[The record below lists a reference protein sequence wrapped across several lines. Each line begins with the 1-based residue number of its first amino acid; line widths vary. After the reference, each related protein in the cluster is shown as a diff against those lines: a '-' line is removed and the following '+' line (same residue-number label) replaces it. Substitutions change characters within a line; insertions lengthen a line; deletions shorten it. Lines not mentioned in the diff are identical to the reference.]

1 MLWYPRVRKRIA
13 IMNPCFHESIHA
25 DFFLVII
32 FNHYFVDKS
41 IGLYIKLI
49 LFETLSVRVV
59 ETLLFSGRMI
69 EANNLNVVDGNVISL
84 QLFRLFVSL
93 NLVSLKVMPCACHC
107 GICSGFPIIFEGI
120 TASSTCAGIM
130 ELSQKFD
137 TLSIFEDFH
146 LFDFFNG
153 YCNSFRLV
161 LFNSCCFVSFVFSS
175 FLLIH

>member
-1 MLWYPRVRKRIA
+1 
-13 IMNPCFHESIHA
+13 MNPCFHESIHA
-25 DFFLVII
+25 DFFLVTI

-93 NLVSLKVMPCACHC
+93 NLGSLKVMPCTCHC
-107 GICSGFPIIFEGI
+107 GICSGFWIIFEGI
-120 TASSTCAGIM
+120 TASSTCGGIM
-130 ELSQKFD
+130 ELSQKLTFCQF
-137 TLSIFEDFH
+137 LKISIC
-146 LFDFFNG
+146 LISSMYIVIPSG
-153 YCNSFRLV
+153 WYCLILV
-161 LFNSCCFVSFVFSS
+161 V
-175 FLLIH
+175 